1 MKESLKSIMGAFPN
15 LEVLNTSSTD
25 TMRSRAYSAVDMEY
39 FNDGHESSRIAQQRY
54 ESISKIHW
62 EDILLEVQDPHL
74 VKTLIADLIYDI

>member
-1 MKESLKSIMGAFPN
+1 MKESLKSIIGAFPN

-54 ESISKIHW
+54 ESISKIPLGRYT
-62 EDILLEVQDPHL
+62 IIGSRPSSS
-74 VKTLIADLIYDI
+74 KNFNC